1 MLAPNYF
8 YLPDSSL
15 VLLTTLQWISCN
27 IVIGIKPIAKSI
39 IHLSNLDYFLFLMQ
53 CLSSSWALVAKILE
67 CTMAGSVQV
76 IYDSRDIYLINR
88 YRYKTKMENSLR
100 KFKQVCSTLCCNV
113 YLLQFPLWAC
123 WDAVSQLH
131 SVSYVLPP
139 PTWFPTPILIPTHLP
154 ILSSFTW

>member
-1 MLAPNYF
+1 MLAFNYF

-39 IHLSNLDYFLFLMQ
+39 IHLSNLDYFLLLMQ
-53 CLSSSWALVAKILE
+53 CLSFSLALVAKVLVCIV
-67 CTMAGSVQV
+67 AGSAQV
-76 IYDSRDIYLINR
+76 IYDRDIYLINR
-88 YRYKTKMENSLR
+88 HRYKTQMGNCLR
-100 KFKQVCSTLCCNV
+100 KLNKCVVPYNIYF
-113 YLLQFPLWAC
+113 LQLPPWTC

-139 PTWFPTPILIPTHLP
+139 PTWFPAPILIPTHLP
-154 ILSSFTW
+154 IPSSFTW